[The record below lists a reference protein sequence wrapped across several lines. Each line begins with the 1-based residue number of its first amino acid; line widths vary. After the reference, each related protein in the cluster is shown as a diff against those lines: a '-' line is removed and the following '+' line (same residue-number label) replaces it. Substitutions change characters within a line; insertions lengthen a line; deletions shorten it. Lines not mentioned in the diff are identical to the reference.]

1 MGRSIT
7 LEENTQMQSE
17 MLARGDEIR
26 YLTLNEEPEG
36 FDFGR
41 SWDLWKRQ
49 LPARP

>member
-1 MGRSIT
+1 
-7 LEENTQMQSE
+7 MQSE

-26 YLTLNEEPEG
+26 YLALNEEPEG